1 MPKVPTQT
9 SDYNFTVEQVPLFDE
24 KGRRSGFFGN
34 QRTDN
39 GAILGVTSERYGIQN
54 NAPLIE
60 RAEEAFKAQGL
71 EWEEENRNIV
81 VTGDGQRMRAV
92 YDFPNQIKRREDRK
106 KGDNMGLRLTVQ
118 NSFDRSLRVSFAMG
132 VLRLV
137 CTNGMTSLEKEQSMT
152 KKHSSGNDLNFLGE
166 ALSRAIG
173 SWDKALLTYNN
184 LESIEIKPQEG
195 LNALHNLAKGGALS
209 DRMAGEISKIWNN
222 PTYEEDKGR
231 NLYNLYNAVTEHLTR
246 EVEGTRYELA
256 ERINHKVLSR
266 LDQAARSG
274 AKKDKLLLLPK
285 GDAISFAE

>member
-9 SDYNFTVEQVPLFDE
+9 SDYNFTVEQVPLFDA
-24 KGRRSGFFGN
+24 KGRRTGFFGN

-39 GAILGVTSERYGIQN
+39 GTILGVTSERYGIQN

-60 RAEEAFKAQGL
+60 RAEEAFKDQGL

-92 YDFPNQIKRREDRK
+92 YDFPNQIKRREDRNV
-106 KGDNMGLRLTVQ
+106 GDNMGLRLTVQ

-256 ERINHKVLSR
+256 ERVNQKVLKR

>member
-9 SDYNFTVEQVPLFDE
+9 SDYNFTVEQVPLFDA
-24 KGRRSGFFGN
+24 KGRRTGFFGN

-39 GAILGVTSERYGIQN
+39 GTILGVTSERYGIQN

-92 YDFPNQIKRREDRK
+92 YDFPNQIKRRERSV
-106 KGDNMGLRLTVQ
+106 GDNMGLRLTVQ

-173 SWDKALLTYNN
+173 SWDKALLTYSN

-256 ERINHKVLSR
+256 ERVNQKVLKR

-285 GDAISFAE
+285 GDTISFAE

>member
-9 SDYNFTVEQVPLFDE
+9 SDYDFTVEQVPLFDAQ
-24 KGRRSGFFGN
+24 GRRTGFFGN

-39 GAILGVTSERYGIQN
+39 GIVLGVTSERYGIQN

-60 RAEEAFKAQGL
+60 RAEEAFNDQGL
-71 EWEEENRNIV
+71 GDFEREVI

-92 YDFPNQIKRREDRK
+92 YDFKNQIKPREDRK

-137 CTNGMTSLEKEQSMT
+137 CTNGMTSLEREQSMT
-152 KKHSSGNDLNFLGE
+152 KKHSSGNGLDFLGE
-166 ALSRAIG
+166 ALSKAIG
-173 SWDKALLTYNN
+173 SWDKALLTYNQ
-184 LESIEIKPQEG
+184 LEAVEIEQQQG
-195 LNALHNLAKGGALS
+195 LNALHNLAKAGAIS
-209 DRMAGEISKIWNN
+209 DRMAGAVSKIWNN
-222 PTYEEDKGR
+222 PTYTEDEGR

-256 ERINHKVLSR
+256 ERVNQKVLSR

-285 GDAISFAE
+285 GDTISFAE

>member
-92 YDFPNQIKRREDRK
+92 YDFPNQIKRREDRNV
-106 KGDNMGLRLTVQ
+106 GDNMGLRLTVQ

-256 ERINHKVLSR
+256 ERINQKVLSR

>member
-9 SDYNFTVEQVPLFDE
+9 SDYDFTVEQVPLFDAQ
-24 KGRRSGFFGN
+24 GRRTGFFGN

-39 GAILGVTSERYGIQN
+39 GTILGVTSERYGIQN

-60 RAEEAFKAQGL
+60 RAEEAFNDQGL
-71 EWEEENRNIV
+71 GDFEREVI
-81 VTGDGQRMRAV
+81 VTGEGQRMRAV
-92 YDFPNQIKRREDRK
+92 YDFKNQIKPREDRK

-137 CTNGMTSLEKEQSMT
+137 CTNGMTSLEREQSMT
-152 KKHSSGNDLNFLGE
+152 KKHSSGNGLDFLGE
-166 ALSRAIG
+166 ALSKAIG
-173 SWDKALLTYNN
+173 SWDKALLTYNQ
-184 LESIEIKPQEG
+184 LEAVEIEQQQG
-195 LNALHNLAKGGALS
+195 LNALHNLAKAGAIS
-209 DRMAGEISKIWNN
+209 DRMAGAVSKIWNN
-222 PTYEEDKGR
+222 PTYTEDEGR

-256 ERINHKVLSR
+256 ERVNQKVLTR

>member
-9 SDYNFTVEQVPLFDE
+9 SNYDFTVEQVPLFDE

-92 YDFPNQIKRREDRK
+92 YDFPNQIKRREDRNV
-106 KGDNMGLRLTVQ
+106 GDNMGLRLTVQ

-173 SWDKALLTYNN
+173 SWDKALLTYNQ
-184 LESIEIKPQEG
+184 LEAVEIEQQQG
-195 LNALHNLAKGGALS
+195 LNALHNLAKAGAIS
-209 DRMAGEISKIWNN
+209 DRMAGAVSKIWNN

>member
-9 SDYNFTVEQVPLFDE
+9 SDYDFTVEQVPLFDE
-24 KGRRSGFFGN
+24 QGRRTGFFGN

-39 GAILGVTSERYGIQN
+39 GTILGVTSERYGIQN

-60 RAEEAFKAQGL
+60 RAEEAFNDQGL
-71 EWEEENRNIV
+71 GDWEREVV

-92 YDFPNQIKRREDRK
+92 YDFKNQIKRREDRK

-152 KKHSSGNDLNFLGE
+152 KKHSSGNGLDFLGE
-166 ALSRAIG
+166 ALSKAIG
-173 SWDKALLTYNN
+173 SWDKALLTYNQ
-184 LESIEIKPQEG
+184 LEAVEIEQQQG
-195 LNALHNLAKGGALS
+195 LNALHNLAKAGAIS
-209 DRMAGEISKIWNN
+209 DRMAGAVSKIWNN
-222 PTYEEDKGR
+222 PTYTEDEGR

-256 ERINHKVLSR
+256 ERVNQKVLTR

-285 GDAISFAE
+285 GDVISFAE

>member
-246 EVEGTRYELA
+246 EVEGTRDELA
-256 ERINHKVLSR
+256 ERINQKVLSR

>member
-9 SDYNFTVEQVPLFDE
+9 SDYDFTVEQVPLFDQQ
-24 KGRRSGFFGN
+24 GRRTGFFGN

-39 GAILGVTSERYGIQN
+39 GIVLGVTSERYGIQN

-60 RAEEAFKAQGL
+60 RAEEAFNDQGL
-71 EWEEENRNIV
+71 GDFEREVI

-92 YDFPNQIKRREDRK
+92 YDFKNQIKPREDRK

-137 CTNGMTSLEKEQSMT
+137 CTNGMTSLEREQSMT
-152 KKHSSGNDLNFLGE
+152 KKHSSGNGLDFLGE
-166 ALSRAIG
+166 ALSKAIG
-173 SWDKALLTYNN
+173 SWDKALLTYNQ
-184 LESIEIKPQEG
+184 LEAVEIEQQQG
-195 LNALHNLAKGGALS
+195 LNALHNLAKAGAIS
-209 DRMAGEISKIWNN
+209 DRMAGAVSQIWNN
-222 PTYEEDKGR
+222 PTYTEDEGR

-256 ERINHKVLSR
+256 ERVNQKVLSR

-285 GDAISFAE
+285 GDTISFAE

>member
-9 SDYNFTVEQVPLFDE
+9 SNYDFTVEQVPLFDE

-34 QRTDN
+34 QRTDD
-39 GAILGVTSERYGIQN
+39 GTILGVTSERYGIQN

-60 RAEEAFKAQGL
+60 RAEDAFNDQGL
-71 EWEEENRNIV
+71 GNFERNVI
-81 VTGDGQRMRAV
+81 VTGEGQRMRAV
-92 YDFPNQIKRREDRK
+92 YDFPAQVKERCDRK

-132 VLRLV
+132 ILRLV

-152 KKHSSGNDLNFLGE
+152 KKHSSGNDLDFLGE
-166 ALSRAIG
+166 ALEKAIG

-184 LESIEIKPQEG
+184 LENVKIEQDQG
-195 LNALHNLAKGGALS
+195 LNALHNLAKGGAIS
-209 DRMAGEISKIWNN
+209 DRMAGAVSRIWNN
-222 PTYEEDKGR
+222 PTYTDDADR

-246 EVEGTRYELA
+246 EVEDTRYELA
-256 ERINHKVLSR
+256 ERVNQKVLKR

-274 AKKDKLLLLPK
+274 AKKDKLLYLPK
-285 GDAISFAE
+285 GDVISFAE

>member
-9 SDYNFTVEQVPLFDE
+9 SDYDFTVEQVPLFDAQ
-24 KGRRSGFFGN
+24 GRRTGFFGN

-39 GAILGVTSERYGIQN
+39 GIVLGVTSERYGIQN

-60 RAEEAFKAQGL
+60 RAEEAFNDQGL
-71 EWEEENRNIV
+71 GDFEREVI

-92 YDFPNQIKRREDRK
+92 YDFKNQIKPREDRK

-137 CTNGMTSLEKEQSMT
+137 CTNGMTSLEREQSMT
-152 KKHSSGNDLNFLGE
+152 KKHSSGNGLDFLGE
-166 ALSRAIG
+166 ALSKAIG
-173 SWDKALLTYNN
+173 SWDKALLTYNQ
-184 LESIEIKPQEG
+184 LEAVEIEQQQG
-195 LNALHNLAKGGALS
+195 LNALHNLAKAGAIS
-209 DRMAGEISKIWNN
+209 DRMAGAVSQIWIN
-222 PTYEEDKGR
+222 PTYTEDEGR

-256 ERINHKVLSR
+256 ERGNQKVLTR

-285 GDAISFAE
+285 GDGISFAE

>member
-9 SDYNFTVEQVPLFDE
+9 SDYDFTVEQVPLFDAQ
-24 KGRRSGFFGN
+24 GRRTGFFGN

-39 GAILGVTSERYGIQN
+39 GIVLGVTSERYGIQN

-60 RAEEAFKAQGL
+60 RAEEAFNDQGL
-71 EWEEENRNIV
+71 GDFEREVI

-92 YDFPNQIKRREDRK
+92 YDFKNQIKPREDRK

-137 CTNGMTSLEKEQSMT
+137 CTNGMTSLEREQSMT
-152 KKHSSGNDLNFLGE
+152 KKHSSGNGLDFLGE
-166 ALSRAIG
+166 ALSKAIG
-173 SWDKALLTYNN
+173 SWDKALLTYNQ
-184 LESIEIKPQEG
+184 LEAVEIEQQQG
-195 LNALHNLAKGGALS
+195 LNALHNLAKAGAIS
-209 DRMAGEISKIWNN
+209 DRMAGAVSQIWNN
-222 PTYEEDKGR
+222 PTYTEDEGR

-256 ERINHKVLSR
+256 ERVNQKVLTR

-285 GDAISFAE
+285 GDTISFAE

>member
-9 SDYNFTVEQVPLFDE
+9 SDYDFTVEQVPLFDE
-24 KGRRSGFFGN
+24 QGRRTGFFGN

-39 GAILGVTSERYGIQN
+39 GIVLGVTSERYGIQN

-60 RAEEAFKAQGL
+60 RAEEAFNDQGL
-71 EWEEENRNIV
+71 GDFEREVI

-92 YDFPNQIKRREDRK
+92 YDFKNQIKPREDRK

-137 CTNGMTSLEKEQSMT
+137 CTNGMTSLEREQSMT
-152 KKHSSGNDLNFLGE
+152 KKHSSGNGLDFLGE
-166 ALSRAIG
+166 ALSKAIG
-173 SWDKALLTYNN
+173 SWDKALLTYNQ
-184 LESIEIKPQEG
+184 LEAVEIEQQQG
-195 LNALHNLAKGGALS
+195 LNALHNLAKAGAIS
-209 DRMAGEISKIWNN
+209 DRMAGAVSQIWNN
-222 PTYEEDKGR
+222 PTYTEDEGR

-256 ERINHKVLSR
+256 ERVNQKVLTR

-285 GDAISFAE
+285 GDVISFAE

>member
-9 SDYNFTVEQVPLFDE
+9 SDYDFTVEQVPLFDQQ
-24 KGRRSGFFGN
+24 GRRTGFFGN

-39 GAILGVTSERYGIQN
+39 VIVLGVTSERYGIQN

-60 RAEEAFKAQGL
+60 RAEEAFNDQGL
-71 EWEEENRNIV
+71 GDFEREVI

-92 YDFPNQIKRREDRK
+92 YDFKNQIKPREDRK

-137 CTNGMTSLEKEQSMT
+137 CTNGMTSLEREQSMT
-152 KKHSSGNDLNFLGE
+152 KKHSSGNGLDFLGE
-166 ALSRAIG
+166 ALSKAIG
-173 SWDKALLTYNN
+173 SWDKALLTYNQ
-184 LESIEIKPQEG
+184 LETVEIEQQQG
-195 LNALHNLAKGGALS
+195 LNALHNLAKAGAIS
-209 DRMAGEISKIWNN
+209 DRMAGAVSKIWNN
-222 PTYEEDKGR
+222 PTYTEDEGR

-256 ERINHKVLSR
+256 ERVNQKVLSR

-285 GDAISFAE
+285 GDTISFAE

>member
-9 SDYNFTVEQVPLFDE
+9 SNYDFTVEQVPLFDE

-39 GAILGVTSERYGIQN
+39 GTILGVTSERYGIQN

-60 RAEEAFKAQGL
+60 RAEDAFNDQGL
-71 EWEEENRNIV
+71 GDFEREVI

-92 YDFPNQIKRREDRK
+92 YDFKTQIKRREDRK

-152 KKHSSGNDLNFLGE
+152 KKHSSGNDLDFLGE
-166 ALSRAIG
+166 ALEKAIG

-184 LESIEIKPQEG
+184 LENVKIEQQQG
-195 LNALHNLAKGGALS
+195 LNALHNLAKGGAIS
-209 DRMAGEISKIWNN
+209 DRMAGAVSSIWNN
-222 PTYEEDKGR
+222 PTYTEDSDR

-256 ERINHKVLSR
+256 ERVNQKVLKS
-266 LDQAARSG
+266 LDQAARNG

-285 GDAISFAE
+285 GDVISFAE

>member
-9 SDYNFTVEQVPLFDE
+9 SDYDFTVEQVPLFDQQ
-24 KGRRSGFFGN
+24 GRRTGFFGN

-39 GAILGVTSERYGIQN
+39 GIVLGVTSERYGIQN

-60 RAEEAFKAQGL
+60 RAEEAFNDQGL
-71 EWEEENRNIV
+71 GDFEREVV

-92 YDFPNQIKRREDRK
+92 YDFKNQIKPREDRK

-137 CTNGMTSLEKEQSMT
+137 CTNGMTSLEREQSMT
-152 KKHSSGNDLNFLGE
+152 KKHSSGNGLDFLGE
-166 ALSRAIG
+166 ALSKAIG
-173 SWDKALLTYNN
+173 SWDKALLTYNQ
-184 LESIEIKPQEG
+184 LETVEIEQQQG
-195 LNALHNLAKGGALS
+195 LNALHNLAKAGAIS
-209 DRMAGEISKIWNN
+209 DRMAGAVSKIWNN
-222 PTYEEDKGR
+222 PTYTEDEGR

-256 ERINHKVLSR
+256 ERVNQKVLSR

-285 GDAISFAE
+285 GDTISFAE

>member
-9 SDYNFTVEQVPLFDE
+9 SNYDFTVEQVPLFDD

-34 QRTDN
+34 QRTDD
-39 GAILGVTSERYGIQN
+39 GTILGVTSERYGIQN

-60 RAEEAFKAQGL
+60 RAENAFADQGL
-71 EWEEENRNIV
+71 GDFKREVI
-81 VTGDGQRMRAV
+81 VTGEGQRMRAV
-92 YDFPNQIKRREDRK
+92 YDFPAQVKERCDRK

-132 VLRLV
+132 ILRLV

-152 KKHSSGNDLNFLGE
+152 KKHSSGNDLDFLGE
-166 ALSRAIG
+166 ALEKAIG

-184 LESIEIKPQEG
+184 LENVKIEQQQG
-195 LNALHNLAKGGALS
+195 LNALHNLAKGGAIS
-209 DRMAGEISKIWNN
+209 DRMAGAVSTIWNN
-222 PTYEEDKGR
+222 PTYTEDSDR

-256 ERINHKVLSR
+256 ERVNQKVLKR

-285 GDAISFAE
+285 GEIISFAA

>member
-81 VTGDGQRMRAV
+81 VPGDGQRMRAV
-92 YDFPNQIKRREDRK
+92 YDFKNQIKPREDRK

-285 GDAISFAE
+285 GAAISFAE

>member
-9 SDYNFTVEQVPLFDE
+9 SDYDFTVEQVPLFDE
-24 KGRRSGFFGN
+24 QGRRTGFFGN

-39 GAILGVTSERYGIQN
+39 GTILGVTSERYGIQN

-60 RAEEAFKAQGL
+60 RAEEAFNDQGL
-71 EWEEENRNIV
+71 GDWEREVV

-92 YDFPNQIKRREDRK
+92 YDFKNQIKQREDRK

-137 CTNGMTSLEKEQSMT
+137 CTNGMTSLEREQSMT
-152 KKHSSGNDLNFLGE
+152 KKHSSGNGLDFLGE
-166 ALSRAIG
+166 ALSKAIG
-173 SWDKALLTYNN
+173 SWDKALLTYNQ
-184 LESIEIKPQEG
+184 LEAVEIEQQQG
-195 LNALHNLAKGGALS
+195 LNALHNLAKAGAIS
-209 DRMAGEISKIWNN
+209 DRMAGAVSKIWNN
-222 PTYEEDKGR
+222 PTYTEDEGR

-256 ERINHKVLSR
+256 ERVNQKVLTR

-285 GDAISFAE
+285 GDTISFAE

>member
-9 SDYNFTVEQVPLFDE
+9 SDYDFTVEQVPLFDAQ
-24 KGRRSGFFGN
+24 GRRTGFFGN

-39 GAILGVTSERYGIQN
+39 GIVLGVTSERYGIQN

-60 RAEEAFKAQGL
+60 RAEEAFNDQGL
-71 EWEEENRNIV
+71 GDFEREVI

-92 YDFPNQIKRREDRK
+92 YDFKNQIKPREDRK

-118 NSFDRSLRVSFAMG
+118 NSFDRSLRVSFEMG

-137 CTNGMTSLEKEQSMT
+137 CSSGMTSLEREQSMT
-152 KKHSSGNDLNFLGE
+152 KKHSSGNGLDFLGE
-166 ALSRAIG
+166 ALSKAIG
-173 SWDKALLTYNN
+173 SWDKALLTYNQ
-184 LESIEIKPQEG
+184 LEAVEIEQQQG
-195 LNALHNLAKGGALS
+195 LNALHNLAKAGAIS
-209 DRMAGEISKIWNN
+209 DRMAGAVSKIWNN
-222 PTYEEDKGR
+222 PTYTEDEGR

-256 ERINHKVLSR
+256 ERVNQKVLSR

-285 GDAISFAE
+285 GDTISFAE

>member
-9 SDYNFTVEQVPLFDE
+9 SDYDFTVEQVPLFDQQ
-24 KGRRSGFFGN
+24 GRRTGFFGN
-34 QRTDN
+34 PRTDN
-39 GAILGVTSERYGIQN
+39 GTILGVTSERYGIQN

-60 RAEEAFKAQGL
+60 RAEEAFNDQGL
-71 EWEEENRNIV
+71 GDFEREVI

-92 YDFPNQIKRREDRK
+92 YDFKNQIKPREDRK

-137 CTNGMTSLEKEQSMT
+137 CTNGMTSLEREQSMT
-152 KKHSSGNDLNFLGE
+152 KKHSSGNGLDFLGE
-166 ALSRAIG
+166 ALSKAIG
-173 SWDKALLTYNN
+173 SWDKALLTYNQ
-184 LESIEIKPQEG
+184 LEAVEIEQQQG
-195 LNALHNLAKGGALS
+195 LNALHNLAKAGAIS
-209 DRMAGEISKIWNN
+209 DRMAGAVSQIWNN
-222 PTYEEDKGR
+222 PTYTEDEGR

-256 ERINHKVLSR
+256 ERVNQKVLTR

-285 GDAISFAE
+285 GDVISFAE

>member
-9 SDYNFTVEQVPLFDE
+9 SDYDFTVEQVPLFDAQ
-24 KGRRSGFFGN
+24 GRRTGFFGN

-39 GAILGVTSERYGIQN
+39 GTILGVTSERYGIQN

-60 RAEEAFKAQGL
+60 RAEEAFNAQGL
-71 EWEEENRNIV
+71 GDFEREVI
-81 VTGDGQRMRAV
+81 VTGEGQRMRAV
-92 YDFPNQIKRREDRK
+92 YDFKNQIKPREDRK

-137 CTNGMTSLEKEQSMT
+137 CTNGMTSLEREQSMT
-152 KKHSSGNDLNFLGE
+152 KKHSSGNGLDFLGE
-166 ALSRAIG
+166 ALSKAIG
-173 SWDKALLTYNN
+173 SWDKALLTYNQ
-184 LESIEIKPQEG
+184 LETVEIEQQQG
-195 LNALHNLAKGGALS
+195 LNALHNLAKAGAIS
-209 DRMAGEISKIWNN
+209 DRMAGAVSKIWNN
-222 PTYEEDKGR
+222 PTYVEDEGR

-256 ERINHKVLSR
+256 ERVNQKVLSR

-285 GDAISFAE
+285 GDTISFAE

>member
-9 SDYNFTVEQVPLFDE
+9 SDYDFTVEQVPLFDAQ
-24 KGRRSGFFGN
+24 GRRTGFFGN

-39 GAILGVTSERYGIQN
+39 GIVLGVTSERYGIQN

-60 RAEEAFKAQGL
+60 RAEEAFNDQGL
-71 EWEEENRNIV
+71 GDFEREVI
-81 VTGDGQRMRAV
+81 VTGEGQRMRAV
-92 YDFPNQIKRREDRK
+92 YDFKNQIKPREDRK

-137 CTNGMTSLEKEQSMT
+137 CTNGMTSLEREQSMT
-152 KKHSSGNDLNFLGE
+152 KKHSSGNGLDFLGE
-166 ALSRAIG
+166 ALSKAIG
-173 SWDKALLTYNN
+173 SWDKALLTYNQ
-184 LESIEIKPQEG
+184 LEAVEIEQQQG
-195 LNALHNLAKGGALS
+195 LNALHNLAKAGAIS
-209 DRMAGEISKIWNN
+209 DRMAGAVSKIWNN
-222 PTYEEDKGR
+222 PTYTEDEGR

-256 ERINHKVLSR
+256 ERVNQKVLSR

-285 GDAISFAE
+285 GDTISFAE

>member
-9 SDYNFTVEQVPLFDE
+9 SDYDFTVEQVPLFDE

-39 GAILGVTSERYGIQN
+39 GTILGVTSERYGIQN

-60 RAEEAFKAQGL
+60 RAEDAFNDQGL
-71 EWEEENRNIV
+71 GDFEREVI

-92 YDFPNQIKRREDRK
+92 YDFKTQIKRREDRK

-152 KKHSSGNDLNFLGE
+152 KKHSSGNDLDFLGE
-166 ALSRAIG
+166 ALEKAIG

-184 LESIEIKPQEG
+184 LENVEIEQQQG
-195 LNALHNLAKGGALS
+195 LNALHNLAKAGAIS
-209 DRMAGEISKIWNN
+209 DRMAGAVSTIWNN
-222 PTYEEDKGR
+222 PTYTEDEGR

-256 ERINHKVLSR
+256 ERVNQKVLKR

-285 GDAISFAE
+285 GDVISFAE

>member
-9 SDYNFTVEQVPLFDE
+9 SDYDFTVEQVPLFDE
-24 KGRRSGFFGN
+24 RGRRTGFFGN

-39 GAILGVTSERYGIQN
+39 GIVLGVTSERYGIQN

-60 RAEEAFKAQGL
+60 RAEEAFNDQGL
-71 EWEEENRNIV
+71 GDFEREVI

-92 YDFPNQIKRREDRK
+92 YDFKNQIKPREDRK

-152 KKHSSGNDLNFLGE
+152 KKHSSGNGLDFLGE
-166 ALSRAIG
+166 ALSKAIG
-173 SWDKALLTYNN
+173 SWDKALLTYNQ
-184 LESIEIKPQEG
+184 LEAVEIEQQQG
-195 LNALHNLAKGGALS
+195 LNALHNLAKAGAIS
-209 DRMAGEISKIWNN
+209 DRMAGAVSKIWNN
-222 PTYEEDKGR
+222 PTYTEDEGR

-256 ERINHKVLSR
+256 ERVNQKVLSR

-285 GDAISFAE
+285 GDTISFAE

>member
-9 SDYNFTVEQVPLFDE
+9 SDYDFTVEQVPLFDE

-39 GAILGVTSERYGIQN
+39 GTILGVTSERYGIQN

-60 RAEEAFKAQGL
+60 RAEDAFNDQGL
-71 EWEEENRNIV
+71 GDFEREII
-81 VTGDGQRMRAV
+81 VTGEGQRMRAV
-92 YDFPNQIKRREDRK
+92 YDFKTQIKRREDRK

-152 KKHSSGNDLNFLGE
+152 KKHSSGNDLDFLGE
-166 ALSRAIG
+166 ALEKAIG

-184 LESIEIKPQEG
+184 LENVEIEQQQG
-195 LNALHNLAKGGALS
+195 LNALHNLAKGGAIS
-209 DRMAGEISKIWNN
+209 DRMAGAVSQIWNN
-222 PTYEEDKGR
+222 PTYTEDEGR

-256 ERINHKVLSR
+256 ERVNQKVLKR

-285 GDAISFAE
+285 GDVISFAE

>member
-184 LESIEIKPQEG
+184 LESIEIKPQQG

-256 ERINHKVLSR
+256 ERINQKVLSR

>member
-9 SDYNFTVEQVPLFDE
+9 SNYDFTVEQVPLFDE

-39 GAILGVTSERYGIQN
+39 GTILGVTSERYGIQN

-60 RAEEAFKAQGL
+60 RAEDAFNDQGL
-71 EWEEENRNIV
+71 GDFEREVI

-92 YDFPNQIKRREDRK
+92 YDFKTQIKRREDRK

-152 KKHSSGNDLNFLGE
+152 KKHSTGNDLDFLGE
-166 ALSRAIG
+166 ALEKAIG

-184 LESIEIKPQEG
+184 LENVKIEQQQG
-195 LNALHNLAKGGALS
+195 LNALHNLAKGGAIS
-209 DRMAGEISKIWNN
+209 DRMAGAVSSIWNN
-222 PTYEEDKGR
+222 PTYTEDSGR
-231 NLYNLYNAVTEHLTR
+231 NLYNLYNAVTEHLSR

-256 ERINHKVLSR
+256 ERVNQKVLKS
-266 LDQAARSG
+266 LDQAARNE

-285 GDAISFAE
+285 GDVISFAE

>member
-9 SDYNFTVEQVPLFDE
+9 SDYDFTVEQVPLFDQQ
-24 KGRRSGFFGN
+24 GRRTGFFGN

-39 GAILGVTSERYGIQN
+39 GIVLGVTSERYGIQN

-60 RAEEAFKAQGL
+60 RAEEAFNDQGL
-71 EWEEENRNIV
+71 GDFEREVI

-92 YDFPNQIKRREDRK
+92 YDFKNQIKPREDRK

-137 CTNGMTSLEKEQSMT
+137 CTNGMTSLEREQSMT
-152 KKHSSGNDLNFLGE
+152 KKHSSGNGLDFLGE
-166 ALSRAIG
+166 ALSKAIG
-173 SWDKALLTYNN
+173 SWDKALLTYNQ
-184 LESIEIKPQEG
+184 LEAVEIEQQQG
-195 LNALHNLAKGGALS
+195 LNALHNLAKAGAIS
-209 DRMAGEISKIWNN
+209 DRMAGAVSKIWNN
-222 PTYEEDKGR
+222 PTYTEDEGR

-256 ERINHKVLSR
+256 ERVNQKVLSR

-285 GDAISFAE
+285 GDTISFAE

>member
-9 SDYNFTVEQVPLFDE
+9 SNYDFTVEQVPLFDE

-92 YDFPNQIKRREDRK
+92 YDFPNQIKRREDRNV
-106 KGDNMGLRLTVQ
+106 GDNMGLRLTVQ

-184 LESIEIKPQEG
+184 LESVEIKPQQG

-256 ERINHKVLSR
+256 ERINQKVLSR

>member
-9 SDYNFTVEQVPLFDE
+9 SDYDFTVEQVPLFDAQ
-24 KGRRSGFFGN
+24 GRRTGFFGN

-39 GAILGVTSERYGIQN
+39 GTILGVTSERYGIQN

-60 RAEEAFKAQGL
+60 RAEEAFNDQGL
-71 EWEEENRNIV
+71 GDFEREVI
-81 VTGDGQRMRAV
+81 VTGEGQRMRAV
-92 YDFPNQIKRREDRK
+92 YDFKNQIKPREDRK

-152 KKHSSGNDLNFLGE
+152 KKHSSGNGLDFLGE
-166 ALSRAIG
+166 ALSKAIG
-173 SWDKALLTYNN
+173 SWDKALLTYNQ
-184 LESIEIKPQEG
+184 LEAVEIEQQQG
-195 LNALHNLAKGGALS
+195 LNALHNLAKAGAIS
-209 DRMAGEISKIWNN
+209 DRMAGAVSKIWNN
-222 PTYEEDKGR
+222 PTYTEDEGR

-256 ERINHKVLSR
+256 ERVNQKVLSR

-285 GDAISFAE
+285 GDTISFAE